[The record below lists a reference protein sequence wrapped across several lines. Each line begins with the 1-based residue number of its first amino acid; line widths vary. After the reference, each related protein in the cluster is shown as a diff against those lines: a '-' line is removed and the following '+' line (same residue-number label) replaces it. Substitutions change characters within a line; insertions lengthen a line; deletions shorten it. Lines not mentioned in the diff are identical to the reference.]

1 MKLIDHLK
9 EYFRSS
15 KSELQA
21 VAWPSREETLRYTG
35 LVVGVSIIFGLFFGV
50 FDFGLT
56 RLVELTISRQT
67 TTVQPEQP
75 TTTDNTNPINPTDI
89 KVETASGTGG
99 VTITPVTPSS
109 TK

>member
-1 MKLIDHLK
+1 MNLIDRLK

-21 VAWPSREETLRYTG
+21 VAWPSREETLRYTA
-35 LVVGVSIIFGLFFGV
+35 LVIGVSLIFGLFFGL

-56 RLVELTISRQT
+56 RLVESTISRQT
-67 TTVQPEQP
+67 TTVQPEET
-75 TTTDNTNPINPTDI
+75 TTTDNTLPINPGDI

-99 VTITPVTPSS
+99 VTVTPVTPSS